1 MAIIYHEKSRI
12 FHLTNDYISY
22 IIYVMEN
29 DQLENLYYGRRV
41 HDREDFSHLHQLSF
55 RLQMSLVQPDPSNLS
70 MHFVRQEYPFYGTG
84 DYRSPAGEILLAN
97 GSRVSD
103 FKFRTYAIFPGK
115 PGLPGLPATYAES
128 EDEAETLEIT
138 LTDEVSGTDMVLSYT
153 LFRDYPVITRHTRF
167 TQTGDEPVMLE
178 RALSAS
184 VEFLDMDYEMLQLS
198 GAWARER
205 HVYTRRLERGL
216 QGIQGLAGTTGG
228 AEQNPF
234 IALMRPGTTEKTGE
248 VYGFSLVYSGNHLE
262 QVEVSTFDMTRVLL
276 GINPRNFSWKLCR
289 GETFTTPEAVLV
301 YSDQGLGG
309 MSRTYHD
316 LYRTRLVRGEWR
328 DKARPILLNNWEGT
342 YFDFTEEKLLAMA
355 KKARELGAEL
365 FVLDDGW
372 FGKRN
377 NDWAG
382 LGDWFC
388 NLTKIPSGID
398 GLSRKMEEIGIKF
411 GLWVELEMVNKDS
424 DLYRAHPDWMIQAPG
439 RYHCQG
445 RHQHVL
451 DFSRQEVVDCIHDM
465 IAKILSTSK
474 ISYVKWDMNRYM
486 TASFSPALP
495 ADRQGEMMHRYILGV
510 YSLYERLIG
519 EFPHIL
525 FESCASGGGRFDPGM
540 LYYAPQAWTSD
551 DTDASERCRI
561 QYGTSYVYPL
571 SMMGAHVSAVPN
583 HQLGRT
589 TPLSTRG
596 NVAMFGTFG
605 YELDVL
611 AMTEEESAV
620 VKEQIIRMK
629 KYREMIQLG
638 SDFYRLLDPF
648 KGNETGWI
656 CVAKDRKSALA
667 LFCQT
672 LNRVNDSWI
681 RFRLDGLDADVSY
694 RVRYSIGEE
703 TREYTAW
710 GDELVNIGIPIDR
723 ADLNTQGGDFASILY
738 ELCAE

>member
-1 MAIIYHEKSRI
+1 MSIIYHEKSKV
-12 FHLTNDYISY
+12 FHLTNKYISY
-22 IIYVMEN
+22 ILYVMEN
-29 DQLENLYYGRRV
+29 DQLENLYYGKRI
-41 HDREDFSHLHQLSF
+41 HDREDFSYLHETTWRS
-55 RLQMSLVQPDPSNLS
+55 QMTLAMPDPSNLS
-70 MHFVRQEYPFYGTG
+70 LHYVRQEYPFFGSG
-84 DYRSPAGEILLAN
+84 DYRSPAGEILQAD

-103 FKFRTYAIFPGK
+103 FKFRRYEIFAGK
-115 PGLPGLPATYAES
+115 SALSGLPATYAES

-138 LTDEVSGTDMVLSYT
+138 LTDEVSGTDLTLSYT
-153 LFRDYPVITRHTRF
+153 LFRDYPVITRHSRF
-167 TQTGDEPVMLE
+167 TQNGEKPVTLLK
-178 RALSAS
+178 ALSAS

-198 GAWARER
+198 GAWGRER
-205 HVYTRRLERGL
+205 HPHTRRLERGI
-216 QGIQGLAGTTGG
+216 QAIQGLAGTTGG

-234 IALMRPGTTEKTGE
+234 IALMRPGTTEKNGE

-276 GINPRNFSWKLCR
+276 GINPQNFAWKLCR
-289 GETFTTPEAVLV
+289 GESFTTPEAVLV
-301 YSDQGLGG
+301 YSDEGLGG
-309 MSRTYHD
+309 MSRAYHD
-316 LYRTRLVRGEWR
+316 LYRTRLARGEWR

-342 YFDFTEEKLLAMA
+342 YFDFNEEKLLAMA
-355 KKARELGAEL
+355 RKAHELGVEL

-377 NDWAG
+377 DDTAG

-388 NLTKIPSGID
+388 NLEKIPSGIE
-398 GLSRKMEEIGIKF
+398 GLSRKMEEIGLKF

-439 RYHCQG
+439 RYHCQA

-451 DFSRQEVVDCIHDM
+451 DFSRQEVVDHIHDM
-465 IAKILSTSK
+465 IAKILAASK

-486 TASFSPALP
+486 TAAFSQDLP

-510 YSLYERLIG
+510 YSLYERLIS

-525 FESCASGGGRFDPGM
+525 FESCASGGARFDPGM

-551 DTDASERCRI
+551 DTDAYERCRI
-561 QYGTSYVYPL
+561 QYGTSFVYPL

-611 AMTEEESAV
+611 AMSEEESAV

-681 RFRLDGLDADVSY
+681 RFRLDGLDADVCY

-710 GDELVNIGIPIDR
+710 GDELVNIGVPIDR

-738 ELCAE
+738 ELWAE

>member
-1 MAIIYHEKSRI
+1 MSIIYHEKSKV
-12 FHLTNDYISY
+12 FHLTNKYISY
-22 IIYVMEN
+22 ILYVMEN
-29 DQLENLYYGRRV
+29 DQLENLYYGKRI
-41 HDREDFSHLHQLSF
+41 HDREDFSYLHETTWRS
-55 RLQMSLVQPDPSNLS
+55 QMTLAMPDPSNLS
-70 MHFVRQEYPFYGTG
+70 LHYVRQEYPFFGSG
-84 DYRSPAGEILLAN
+84 DYRSPAGEILQAD

-103 FKFRTYAIFPGK
+103 FKFRRYEIFAGK
-115 PGLPGLPATYAES
+115 SALSGLPATYAES

-138 LTDEVSGTDMVLSYT
+138 LTDEVSGTDLTLSYT
-153 LFRDYPVITRHTRF
+153 LFRDYPVITRHSRF
-167 TQTGDEPVMLE
+167 TQNGEKPVTLLK
-178 RALSAS
+178 ALSAS

-198 GAWARER
+198 GAWGRER
-205 HVYTRRLERGL
+205 HPHTRRLERGI
-216 QGIQGLAGTTGG
+216 QAIQGLAGTTGG

-234 IALMRPGTTEKTGE
+234 IALMRPGTTEKNGE

-276 GINPRNFSWKLCR
+276 GINPQNFAWKLCR
-289 GETFTTPEAVLV
+289 GESFTTPEAVLV
-301 YSDQGLGG
+301 YSDEGLGG
-309 MSRTYHD
+309 MSRAYHD
-316 LYRTRLVRGEWR
+316 LYRTRLARGEWR

-342 YFDFTEEKLLAMA
+342 YFDFNEEKLLAMA
-355 KKARELGAEL
+355 RKAHELGVEL

-377 NDWAG
+377 DDTAG

-388 NLTKIPSGID
+388 NLEKIPSGIE
-398 GLSRKMEEIGIKF
+398 GLSRKMEEIGLKF

-439 RYHCQG
+439 RYHCQA

-451 DFSRQEVVDCIHDM
+451 DFSRQEVVDHIHDM
-465 IAKILSTSK
+465 IAKILAASK

-486 TASFSPALP
+486 TAAFSQDLP

-510 YSLYERLIG
+510 YSLYERLIS

-525 FESCASGGGRFDPGM
+525 FESCASGGARFDPGM

-551 DTDASERCRI
+551 DTDAYERCRI
-561 QYGTSYVYPL
+561 QYGTSFVYPL

-611 AMTEEESAV
+611 AMSEEESSV

-629 KYREMIQLG
+629 
-638 SDFYRLLDPF
+638 
-648 KGNETGWI
+648 TGWI

-681 RFRLDGLDADVSY
+681 RFRLDGLDADVCY

-710 GDELVNIGIPIDR
+710 GDELVNIGVPIDR

-738 ELCAE
+738 ELWAE